1 MKKGKPEGNN
11 NSKKWNSKKERW
23 SGHGYSVECG
33 HESVDSYTMITT
45 QESADCSAALAH
57 LLR

>member
-33 HESVDSYTMITT
+33 HE
-45 QESADCSAALAH
+45 QH
-57 LLR
+57 LLIYEDK